1 MCTVRAHAGPSDCFP
16 GHARPPM
23 GMFVRVVVSFG
34 AVYVVYI
41 TVILIGTEPQLILH
55 SGHLSG
61 DSEGD
66 HEAAEHHG

>member
-1 MCTVRAHAGPSDCFP
+1 MVHVGRRACDSRVSGGSACALCGPMLDPATVS

-41 TVILIGTEPQLILH
+41 P
-55 SGHLSG
+55 
-61 DSEGD
+61 
-66 HEAAEHHG
+66 